1 MLKLSLLATALLS
14 IATAAAQQTA
24 EPKFQGA
31 DVQRFLSRLVGE
43 MKKMAVEAEEYPAD
57 GLSDETIIRG
67 EVDTA
72 GVFRI
77 IRFLDDACEGR
88 DFRNI
93 PPATPYTRE
102 LTVQAAGRLERWTP
116 AVDAQGCS
124 VVFPLTFRLRLPVRQ
139 ILAERDLKEGTPL
152 LFDGD
157 DPRTTFGAWL
167 DARIGNLGAGEYH
180 VKIYIEPDGSVGD
193 IVVGEKPSEKEGQK
207 LMRIIRTGKNKWTPK
222 KLNGT
227 PIRAFFEYRLH
238 MQTSFE

>member
-1 MLKLSLLATALLS
+1 MLKLSLLAAAILS
-14 IATAAAQQTA
+14 IATAAAQQAA

-31 DVQRFLSRLVGE
+31 DIQRFMSRLVGE
-43 MKKMAVEAEEYPAD
+43 IKKMAVEAEEYPAD

-77 IRFLDDACEGR
+77 VRFLDDACEGR
-88 DFRNI
+88 DFRNL

-102 LTVQAAGRLERWTP
+102 LAVQAAARLGRWTP
-116 AVDAQGCS
+116 AVDAQGSS
-124 VVFPLTFRLRLPVRQ
+124 VVFPLTLRLRLPLRQ
-139 ILAERDLKEGTPL
+139 ILEERDRKEGTPL
-152 LFDGD
+152 LFNGG

-167 DARIGNLGAGEYH
+167 NARIGNLGVGEYY

-193 IVVGEKPSEKEGQK
+193 IVVVEKPSEKEGQK
-207 LMRIIRTGKNKWTPK
+207 LMRIIRTSKNKWTPK

-227 PIRAFFEYRLH
+227 PVRTFFEYRLH
-238 MQTSFE
+238 MQSSFD